1 MEIKYLRKD
10 YVWRGDLIFKWDR
23 GHAASDASRAI
34 RTKGLLMKLVTRV
47 YAAGWDQGS
56 EQHDC
61 FICEDTANFAQV
73 TSWL

>member
-23 GHAASDASRAI
+23 GRAASAASRAI
-34 RTKGLLMKLVTRV
+34 RTKVLLRKLVTRV
-47 YAAGWDQGS
+47 YDVGWDQVS

-61 FICEDTANFAQV
+61 FLCDDTANFALL